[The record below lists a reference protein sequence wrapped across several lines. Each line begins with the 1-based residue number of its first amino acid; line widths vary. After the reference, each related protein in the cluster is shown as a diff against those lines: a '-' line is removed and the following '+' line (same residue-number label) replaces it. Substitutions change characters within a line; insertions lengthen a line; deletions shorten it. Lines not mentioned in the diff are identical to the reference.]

1 MSSAA
6 YDFDRCPAS
15 AVSLDQLV
23 RQQVWPYGCWL
34 WWCLDPVQR
43 RGMSR
48 RELLALLRTGMCA
61 QSILSLLWQV
71 EFGVQDELTRTTLI
85 SIAQANRNSILLTR
99 MVVATGRCPRE
110 IPLWV
115 RLMAVIAALLPS
127 VPGYHGLRPLF
138 EDTAELG
145 ARESPDSPLSH
156 LRMLTRVRHLT
167 AAREDL
173 VDALRSPGPAADP
186 LRGWALSAATA
197 AAQAVAIYPALY
209 RTTVLA
215 PPPTSW

>member
-1 MSSAA
+1 MS
-6 YDFDRCPAS
+6 C
-15 AVSLDQLV
+15 
-23 RQQVWPYGCWL
+23 
-34 WWCLDPVQR
+34 
-43 RGMSR
+43 

-71 EFGVQDELTRTTLI
+71 EFAAQDEVGRTTLA

-99 MVVATGRCPRE
+99 MVVATGRCAYK

-115 RLMAVIAALLPS
+115 RLMVALAAVLPS
-127 VPGYHGLRPLF
+127 VPGYQGLRPLF
-138 EDTAELG
+138 EQTADLG
-145 ARESPDSPLSH
+145 ARDSPDSPLSR

-173 VDALRSPGPAADP
+173 IDTLRSPGPAVDSF
-186 LRGWALSAATA
+186 RGWSLSAATA
-197 AAQAVAIYPALY
+197 AAQAVATYPTLY

-215 PPPTSW
+215 PTPMSW